1 MLSTRMDQN
10 MTAIQ
15 VYDITALDYEIIDE
29 SVKSKSLIE
38 STKQYVGEGLFYL
51 L

>member
-1 MLSTRMDQN
+1 MFSTRMDQN